1 MLVFQVFSFYS
12 VQIQKYF
19 DPIMNS
25 SSLPG
30 RAGGRLNYGHHVTKC
45 LKGSLRVSSGELHLH
60 TLYTA
65 IVACTILVV
74 LLLPLTTCCRQIAI
88 LNSMCSAGRAALLVP
103 GPAELENNL
112 F

>member
-1 MLVFQVFSFYS
+1 M
-12 VQIQKYF
+12 
-19 DPIMNS
+19 PS

-30 RAGGRLNYGHHVTKC
+30 RPGGRLNYGHHVTKC

-88 LNSMCSAGRAALLVP
+88 LNSMCSAGRAALLVT
-103 GPAELENNL
+103 GPAELKNNL